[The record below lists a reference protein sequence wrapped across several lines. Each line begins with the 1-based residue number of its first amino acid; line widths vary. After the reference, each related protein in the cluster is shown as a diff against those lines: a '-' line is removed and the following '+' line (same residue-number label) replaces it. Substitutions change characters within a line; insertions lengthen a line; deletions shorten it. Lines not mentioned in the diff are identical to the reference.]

1 VSPIFPIGFAF
12 MVAMFVTAAPSASS
26 ETKDL
31 YFGEALYHAHQ
42 EHWFE
47 ALQRLD
53 SEIAQHYRV
62 DERELDSLRHYIDD
76 AEFSVGDFELHYRMH
91 HRAGRAIKA
100 VLEGNVPEPIRN
112 EAAYRLAKIHF
123 HKGQSRDALHV
134 LEQIRGEIPEAVAA
148 DIEFLRANLYLA
160 TGRPAEAVDVLG
172 EIEGSTELR
181 GFAGYN
187 LGIALLRAG
196 RVKKAIHQLDRVG
209 RLKAGDRATL
219 AIRDKSNL
227 VLASL
232 ALGAAEFDLARR
244 SLDRVRLSG
253 PFSNEA
259 LLRAG
264 RADASADRFERALV
278 PWGILAQRESS
289 DAAVQEVLLARPYAY
304 GKLEIHGRAA
314 LLYGEA
320 VATFGSELAKVDAS
334 IDNIRRGEFLKALAR
349 EEIRQDKDWVV
360 RLRSLPDAPETFY
373 LIGLMASH
381 NFQTGLQNYLDLE
394 DLRKRLISW
403 ERSLSSFKD
412 MIRYRRAYYEPL
424 LPGID
429 RQFRKLDAQ
438 MRLRLEQREHLER
451 RLQQMLVVPQPDY
464 LVTAQEHEMMANL
477 DRLQSLARRA
487 PDADGAALQTRVD
500 LLKGVLSWN
509 VQMEYHERLTETHQ
523 NLRELSVDV
532 DALTARYDAF
542 VRTRQAAT
550 HSYVGYDE
558 QIARLRSRVAA
569 SLKTVG
575 VLMKQQGAALEKVAI
590 EELEFRR
597 TRLEAYQNQ
606 ARFASADSYD
616 RAAKAQAR

>member
-1 VSPIFPIGFAF
+1 VPTIPPIRFALIAA
-12 MVAMFVTAAPSASS
+12 MVATATPSASS

-31 YFGEALYHAHQ
+31 YFAEARYHAHQ

-53 SEIAQHYRV
+53 GEIAQHYRV
-62 DERELDSLRHYIDD
+62 DERELDSLRYYIDD

-123 HKGQSRDALHV
+123 HKGQPRDALHV
-134 LEQIRGEIPEAVAA
+134 LEQISGETPKTIAD
-148 DIEFLRANLYLA
+148 DIEFLRANIYLA
-160 TGRPAEAVDVLG
+160 TGRPAEAVEVLA
-172 EIEGSTELR
+172 EIQGSNELR

-196 RVKKAIHQLDRVG
+196 QVEKAIHQLDKVG
-209 RLKAGDRATL
+209 RLRGSDRATL

-227 VLASL
+227 VLGSL
-232 ALGAAEFDLARR
+232 ALGSAEFDLAQR

-253 PFSNEA
+253 PFSNKA

-314 LLYGEA
+314 LLYKEA
-320 VATFGSELAKVDAS
+320 VATFGNELVKVDAS
-334 IDNIRRGEFLKALAR
+334 LDNIRRGEFLKALAR
-349 EEIRQDKDWVV
+349 EEILQDKDWVV

-373 LIGLMASH
+373 LVGLMASH
-381 NFQTGLQNYLDLE
+381 DFQTGLQNYLDLE

-412 MIRYRRAYYEPL
+412 VIRYRKTYYEPL
-424 LPGID
+424 LPEID

-451 RLQQMLVVPQPDY
+451 RLAQILVVPQPDH
-464 LVTAQEHEMMANL
+464 LVTAQEHQMMARL
-477 DRLQSLARRA
+477 DRLQNRVGQA
-487 PDADGAALQTRVD
+487 PGADVAALQSRVD

-509 VQMEYHERLTETHQ
+509 MQMEYHERLTETHR
-523 NLRELSVDV
+523 NLHELTLDV

-558 QIARLRSRVAA
+558 QLVQLRGRVAA
-569 SLKTVG
+569 SSEKVEA
-575 VLMKQQGAALEKVAI
+575 LMKEQSAALEKVAI
-590 EELEFRR
+590 AELERRR
-597 TRLEAYQNQ
+597 TRLLAYQNQ
-606 ARFASADSYD
+606 ARFATADSYD